1 MLKKWLGFEL
11 TTEQEDRYRQSR
23 LQADLAQARIGIWL
37 IVIPF
42 VIFFF
47 NDYQFFGLSGWFY
60 GLTVGRLGFLV
71 YTLWLLGFM
80 KKVKDYRSYDRAEF
94 LWGVTIV
101 CFTMVVNITRPHFIG
116 HVAVVIVSV
125 FVTLLIIPNQFANQF
140 ILSLAFVI
148 GETLIITL
156 NLQAPVIQTA
166 FSILLSMFL
175 ATAIGIS
182 SSWQLH
188 FWRRREFLARGE
200 EQRLLEELRRNR
212 EWLQVTLSSIG
223 DGVIAVDKE
232 GRITFLN
239 PVAAG
244 LTGWQPE
251 ESKGQLF
258 QGVFRIINEKTG
270 QPAEDIVARVLSDK
284 CVVMLANNTVLI
296 TRDDRQI
303 PIEDSAAPIFDA
315 AGNIIGVV
323 LSFHDVTE
331 KRRRQEALRESE
343 KKYHTLFNSIIEG
356 FCIIEMVFDAEGR
369 PVDYRFLE
377 INREFEK
384 QTGLH
389 DAEGKLMRDLA
400 PDHEA
405 HWFEIYGKI
414 ALTGEP
420 ARFVNEAKALNRWYD
435 VCAFRVDEP
444 ENRRVAICFSDIT
457 ERKRAEEKTQKLIAA
472 VQQERD
478 RLSAL
483 VNSITDEVW
492 FADIKKQF
500 TLANPSALQEFDI
513 GTSDGAIDVEK
524 FAASLE
530 VYRPDGS
537 PRPVEEAPPLRA
549 LQGEVVRNQEETIRT
564 PRTGGLRFRQV
575 SAAPVKD
582 AEGHIIGSVSVVRDI
597 TERKQMEEQLK
608 QSEEKSRL
616 LIKYAP
622 SMLYEIDFRRTA
634 FKSVNDAMC
643 EFLGYTREEL
653 LAMSPFDLLDD
664 EGKAVFRE
672 RISRILAGEAIPGA
686 LEYKAIRKDGREVYG
701 VLNMTF
707 TYKDGK
713 PEGAVVVAHDI
724 TERKRA
730 EEALKRAHD
739 ELEVRVQE
747 RTAELAQRNKEL
759 IIEIAERL
767 KMEQALEDSKKQ
779 LRILASQILSAQ
791 ENERKRIA
799 LEVHDVLGASLSAI
813 KFKVEEAL
821 HNNRNDKATSIA
833 ESLEAVIPLVQ
844 DTIEEARRI
853 QSDLRPPMLDDLG
866 IIATFSWLCRRFES
880 IYTDIR
886 IEREITIQ
894 EEEVPDY
901 LKIALFRIAQEA
913 MNNIGKYARAD
924 LVHLGLGKVN
934 GTIEL
939 TIQDCG
945 EGFDQERLSSME
957 SSKKGMGLSSM
968 RERTEILDGSFSIKS
983 TIGKGTVIKAS
994 WPI

>member
-1 MLKKWLGFEL
+1 M
-11 TTEQEDRYRQSR
+11 
-23 LQADLAQARIGIWL
+23 
-37 IVIPF
+37 
-42 VIFFF
+42 
-47 NDYQFFGLSGWFY
+47 
-60 GLTVGRLGFLV
+60 
-71 YTLWLLGFM
+71 
-80 KKVKDYRSYDRAEF
+80 
-94 LWGVTIV
+94 
-101 CFTMVVNITRPHFIG
+101 
-116 HVAVVIVSV
+116 
-125 FVTLLIIPNQFANQF
+125 
-140 ILSLAFVI
+140 
-148 GETLIITL
+148 
-156 NLQAPVIQTA
+156 
-166 FSILLSMFL
+166 
-175 ATAIGIS
+175 
-182 SSWQLH
+182 
-188 FWRRREFLARGE
+188 
-200 EQRLLEELRRNR
+200 
-212 EWLQVTLSSIG
+212 
-223 DGVIAVDKE
+223 
-232 GRITFLN
+232 
-239 PVAAG
+239 
-244 LTGWQPE
+244 
-251 ESKGQLF
+251 
-258 QGVFRIINEKTG
+258 
-270 QPAEDIVARVLSDK
+270 
-284 CVVMLANNTVLI
+284 
-296 TRDDRQI
+296 
-303 PIEDSAAPIFDA
+303 
-315 AGNIIGVV
+315 
-323 LSFHDVTE
+323 
-331 KRRRQEALRESE
+331 
-343 KKYHTLFNSIIEG
+343 
-356 FCIIEMVFDAEGR
+356 
-369 PVDYRFLE
+369 
-377 INREFEK
+377 
-384 QTGLH
+384 
-389 DAEGKLMRDLA
+389 
-400 PDHEA
+400 
-405 HWFEIYGKI
+405 
-414 ALTGEP
+414 
-420 ARFVNEAKALNRWYD
+420 
-435 VCAFRVDEP
+435 
-444 ENRRVAICFSDIT
+444 
-457 ERKRAEEKTQKLIAA
+457 
-472 VQQERD
+472 
-478 RLSAL
+478 
-483 VNSITDEVW
+483 
-492 FADIKKQF
+492 
-500 TLANPSALQEFDI
+500 
-513 GTSDGAIDVEK
+513 
-524 FAASLE
+524 
-530 VYRPDGS
+530 
-537 PRPVEEAPPLRA
+537 RA

-582 AEGHIIGSVSVVRDI
+582 AEGHIIVSVSVVRDI

-939 TIQDCG
+939 TIQDYG